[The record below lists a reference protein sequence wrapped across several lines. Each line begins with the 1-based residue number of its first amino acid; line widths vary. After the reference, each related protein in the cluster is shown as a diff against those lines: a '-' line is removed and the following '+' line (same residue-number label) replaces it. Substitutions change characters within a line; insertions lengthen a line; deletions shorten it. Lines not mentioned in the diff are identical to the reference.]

1 MIFIVFF
8 IFNEKLK
15 MTINELISKLDVLLV
30 PTLIYFGSLPIVSLL
45 FGWIA
50 GSNAKLSPWK
60 YIFSFIIYAVSI
72 PAIFSF
78 MLILYGLFF
87 YQTNLLDVNFL
98 AYFLPI
104 ISLVFTLVIISKIVS
119 LDEIPGFERLS
130 GLLTVIILA
139 FLATFLLQRVFIHF
153 VFFGSFMSFIAVF
166 AALFLVFKLGLRKFL
181 K

>member
-1 MIFIVFF
+1 
-8 IFNEKLK
+8 
-15 MTINELISKLDVLLV
+15 
-30 PTLIYFGSLPIVSLL
+30 
-45 FGWIA
+45 
-50 GSNAKLSPWK
+50 
-60 YIFSFIIYAVSI
+60 
-72 PAIFSF
+72 

-104 ISLVFTLVIISKIVS
+104 VSLGFTLVIISKIVS

-153 VFFGSFMSFIAVF
+153 VFFGSFMNFIAVF